1 MMEERIPVRIISE
14 KPVGYEVEII
24 DNHSTVMIPKS
35 TFIKRIEAGIYDV
48 QNLNFLTK
56 SL

>member
-1 MMEERIPVRIISE
+1 MMEDRIPVRIICE

-24 DNHSTVMIPKS
+24 NNQSTVMIPKG

-48 QNLNFLTK
+48 ENMNFLTK
-56 SL
+56 HI

>member
-1 MMEERIPVRIISE
+1 MEESIPVRIISE

-24 DNHSTVMIPKS
+24 NNHATVMIPKG

-48 QNLNFLTK
+48 QNLNFLTRNM
-56 SL
+56 

>member
-1 MMEERIPVRIISE
+1 MMEDRIPVRIISE

-24 DNHSTVMIPKS
+24 NNHATVMIPKG